1 MKDTLTVG
9 LEHTLVYRVPRERTV
24 PFLYPDAPPFRVMPE
39 VFATGY
45 MVGFLEWA
53 CMEAL
58 APYLEDGERTVGT
71 MVNVTHEA
79 ATPTGMEVTAIVRLI
94 GIDGKRTTWE
104 VEARDEIDVIGR
116 GTHERFTIDFDKFS
130 ARVAA
135 KGQK

>member
-116 GTHERFTIDFDKFS
+116 GIHERFTIDFDKFS